1 MPPKVWPIA
10 CPLLSSDRQSCLGER
25 DPWGVS
31 LFRSISRFGVH
42 LVPGLRPQRFS
53 VIHADDL
60 VHMLILAAERG
71 RRLPPSDQDV
81 ASAGQGYYFAACE
94 QDPTYA
100 DLGRLV
106 AESVGHRV
114 LVIPTIM
121 PVVRT
126 VAVVSEAVSRLSRL
140 PMPLNIDKVREI
152 AAGSWVC
159 SAQTAKKDLGFE
171 VGRPADR
178 AAAANGPMVSARRMA
193 VRE

>member
-1 MPPKVWPIA
+1 M
-10 CPLLSSDRQSCLGER
+10 
-25 DPWGVS
+25 
-31 LFRSISRFGVH
+31 
-42 LVPGLRPQRFS
+42 PGLRPQHFS

-60 VHMLILAAERG
+60 AHLLILAAERG
-71 RRLPPSDQDV
+71 RRLPPSDQNG

-100 DLGRLV
+100 ELGRLV

-114 LVIPTIM
+114 LVIPTVM

-152 AAGSWVC
+152 TAGSWVC
-159 SAQTAKKDLGFE
+159 SAQTAKNDLGFE
-171 VGRPADR
+171 VGAPLIERLR
-178 AAAANGPMVSARRMA
+178 QTVQWY
-193 VRE
+193 REEGWL